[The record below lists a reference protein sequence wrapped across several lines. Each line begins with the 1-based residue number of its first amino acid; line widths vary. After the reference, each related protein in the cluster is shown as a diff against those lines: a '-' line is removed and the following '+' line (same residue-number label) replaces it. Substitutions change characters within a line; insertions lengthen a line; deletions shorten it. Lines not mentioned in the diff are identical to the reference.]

1 MNTVLL
7 EQLIQLFMI
16 MGAGYVLFKLKYIDV
31 PFSQKLTKILLDVT
45 LPMMILASVMKD
57 DEEKDFAKI
66 GKVFF
71 FSFALYVF
79 MTVLS
84 IVTVK
89 LLHFPA
95 KQQGIY
101 MFMCMFSNTG
111 FMGYP
116 VINALFGSE
125 AMIYAAIVN
134 VFFNIFV
141 FTVGIVMINYDGGG
155 NKDGGSIAS
164 LIDLKHLLTPGT
176 LCSLAAVLLYFL
188 PVHYPT
194 VLTGFCSTLGGL
206 TSGLAMLVIGST
218 LAKIPVKSIFNDW
231 HVYLFTVIRQ
241 IAFAFILWPVMKLA
255 VSDELIRAVMFI
267 LMIMP
272 VGNTAVLL
280 AGRYEKD
287 EELAAKTVF
296 VTTFVSIIT
305 IPLCL
310 EILKVI

>member
-31 PFSQKLTKILLDVT
+31 PFTQKLTRLLLDVT
-45 LPMMILASVMKD
+45 LPLMILASVMKD
-57 DEEKDFAKI
+57 DGEKDY
-66 GKVFF
+66 GKVGAVFI

-89 LLHFPA
+89 LLHFPS

-125 AMIYAAIVN
+125 AMIYAAVVN

-141 FTVGIVMINYDGGG
+141 FTVGIVMINYDGG
-155 NKDGGSIAS
+155 KQKGSSSVTS

-194 VLTGFCSTLGGL
+194 VLTGFCSTIGGL
-206 TSGLAMLVIGST
+206 TSGLAMLVIGAT

-231 HVYLFTVIRQ
+231 HVYLFTVVRQ
-241 IAFAFILWPVMKLA
+241 VAFSFILWPILKLA
-255 VSDELIRAVMFI
+255 VSDDLIRAVMFI

-310 EILKVI
+310 DILNVI